1 MAIRTFEERLTPQD
15 LIDIKNWDKRL
26 KSEDKSYE
34 NAKRRDRYHNLQSL
48 DENVSLDGRATE
60 RYDLIASNSLNGEQ
74 YCINNELVDTVCN
87 YISSLDIDE
96 QYIII
101 GKLDEKP
108 MPSSA
113 IAEIVECSD
122 KTVTNHFKKHQEVLQ
137 KTLKD
142 YR

>member
-1 MAIRTFEERLTPQD
+1 MTIRTFEDRLTQQD

-96 QYIII
+96 QYIIL

-122 KTVTNHFKKHQEVLQ
+122 ITNHFKKHQEVLQ

>member
-1 MAIRTFEERLTPQD
+1 MRIRKFEDRLTQQD

-48 DENVSLDGRATE
+48 DENVSLTGRATE
-60 RYDLIASNSLNGEQ
+60 RYDLIASNSLSGEQ

-108 MPSSA
+108 MSSSA

-137 KTLKD
+137 ETLKD